1 MIIDLPDTSTS
12 TVIRRLYEI
21 REAGG
26 AVTLGRVLTLVVGV
40 DDGWSTE
47 ESIEA
52 ANEASREHPCR
63 VIVVTQ
69 ESGNGDGAVSD
80 GAVSRLDAQI
90 RVGADAGAS
99 EVILLHLSGPMAQ
112 HSDSVVLPF
121 LLPDTPVVTWWPGT
135 GPDRPAD
142 APLGRLAKRRI
153 TGPTL
158 GDPRAVLLRRLAGY
172 SSGDTDLAWS
182 NVTQWRALLASAIE
196 HPRFGPIESAIVT
209 GPADDASAELLSGWL
224 SGTLGVPVLRRVGVE
239 AIELRSHPDEDG
251 AVESVAITRLS
262 DHLAVLSRPGE
273 KDSRVAL
280 GRRAIWDCL
289 AEEMRRLDP
298 DEIYE
303 NALAGLSQVLY
314 ERSPQEDGHDGPPKT
329 RDLTS

>member
-1 MIIDLPDTSTS
+1 MIIDLPDTSTA

-69 ESGNGDGAVSD
+69 EPEGGAGDGAVSC
-80 GAVSRLDAQI
+80 LDAQI

-99 EVILLHLSGPMAQ
+99 EVILLHLSGPLAQ

-239 AIELRSHPDEDG
+239 AIELRSHPGEDG
-251 AVESVAITRLS
+251 SVEKVAITRLS

-314 ERSPQEDGHDGPPKT
+314 EHTPDGPPKT

>member
-1 MIIDLPDTSTS
+1 MIIDLPDTSTAI
-12 TVIRRLYEI
+12 VIRRLYEI
-21 REAGG
+21 RESGG

-40 DDGWSTE
+40 DASWSTE

-63 VIVVTQ
+63 VIVVTTAPG
-69 ESGNGDGAVSD
+69 SAP
-80 GAVSRLDAQI
+80 SRLDAQI

-99 EVILLHLSGPMAQ
+99 EVILLRLSGPLSS

-135 GPDRPAD
+135 GPDRPASS
-142 APLGRLAKRRI
+142 PLGRLAIRRI
-153 TGPTL
+153 TGPTV
-158 GDPRAVLLRRLAGY
+158 GDPREVLRRRLAGY
-172 SSGDTDLAWS
+172 SPGDTDLAWS

-196 HPRFGPIESAIVT
+196 HPHFGPIEKAVVS
-209 GPADDASAELLSGWL
+209 GPTADASAELLAGWL
-224 SGTLGVPVLRRVGVE
+224 AATLQVPVSRAVGTE
-239 AIELRSHPDEDG
+239 RIELRSG
-251 AVESVAITRLS
+251 AESVALTRIN

-273 KDSRVAL
+273 QDSRVAL
-280 GRRAIWDCL
+280 ARREIWDCL

-303 NALAGLSQVLY
+303 NALAGLTQVHY
-314 ERSPQEDGHDGPPKT
+314 KHAGQDHPET
-329 RDLTS
+329 RDSTS

>member
-1 MIIDLPDTSTS
+1 MATTVIIELPDTSTA
-12 TVIRRLYEI
+12 TVIRRLYEL

-40 DDGWSTE
+40 DEGWSTE

-63 VIVVTQ
+63 VIVVTLTPGGQ
-69 ESGNGDGAVSD
+69 Q
-80 GAVSRLDAQI
+80 SRLDAQI

-99 EVILLHLSGPMAQ
+99 EVILLQLSGPMAE

-135 GPDRPAD
+135 GPDRPAQ

-153 TGPTL
+153 TGPTT
-158 GDPRAVLLRRLAGY
+158 GDPREILRRRRDGY
-172 SSGDTDLAWS
+172 SAGDTDLAWS

-196 HPRFGPIESAIVT
+196 HPRFGPIDGATISA
-209 GPADDASAELLSGWL
+209 PATDPSAELLAGWL
-224 SGTLGVPVLRRVGVE
+224 VSTLQVPVTRDVGTE
-239 AIELRSHPDEDG
+239 RIELRCGEEII
-251 AVESVAITRLS
+251 ALTRV
-262 DHLAVLSRPGE
+262 DDNVAVLSRPGE
-273 KDSRVAL
+273 RDSSVAL
-280 GRRAIWDCL
+280 GRREIWDCL

-303 NALAGLSQVLY
+303 EALAGLTRVHYPETGSQ
-314 ERSPQEDGHDGPPKT
+314 ERETAK
-329 RDLTS
+329 

>member
-1 MIIDLPDTSTS
+1 MIIDLPDTSTAI
-12 TVIRRLYEI
+12 VIRRLYEI

-63 VIVVTQ
+63 VIVVTM
-69 ESGNGDGAVSD
+69 SPPDA
-80 GAVSRLDAQI
+80 APSRLDAQI

-99 EVILLHLSGPMAQ
+99 EVILLHLSGPLAE

-158 GDPRAVLLRRLAGY
+158 GDPRAVLRRRQIGY
-172 SSGDTDLAWS
+172 SAGDTDLAWS

-196 HPRFGPIESAIVT
+196 HPRFGPIDSAVVSGPVT
-209 GPADDASAELLSGWL
+209 DASTELVAGWL
-224 SGTLGVPVLRRVGVE
+224 AATLRVPVTRRVGTE
-239 AIELRSHPDEDG
+239 RIELTAAG
-251 AVESVAITRLS
+251 ESVAIARLS

-273 KDSRVAL
+273 HDSRVAL

-314 ERSPQEDGHDGPPKT
+314 EEAPDGDSHDGPLET
-329 RDLTS
+329 RDLTP

>member
-1 MIIDLPDTSTS
+1 MIIDLPDTSTA

-21 REAGG
+21 RESGG
-26 AVTLGRVLTLVVGV
+26 AVTLGRVLTLVVGL

-63 VIVVTQ
+63 VIVVTTDH
-69 ESGNGDGAVSD
+69 SDVDGA
-80 GAVSRLDAQI
+80 SRLDAQI

-99 EVILLHLSGPMAQ
+99 EVILLNLAGPLAS

-135 GPDRPAD
+135 GPDRPSES
-142 APLGRLAKRRI
+142 PLGRLSRRRI

-158 GDPRAVLLRRLAGY
+158 GDPRQILRRRQAGY
-172 SSGDTDLAWS
+172 SPGDTDLAWS

-196 HPRFGPIESAIVT
+196 HPQFGPIDSGAVR
-209 GPADDASAELLSGWL
+209 GPASDASAELTAGWL
-224 SGTLGVPVLRRVGVE
+224 AATLGVPITRSVGTE
-239 AIELRSHPDEDG
+239 RIELHCADE
-251 AVESVAITRLS
+251 VVAITRLS

-273 KDSRVAL
+273 HDSRVVL

-303 NALAGLSQVLY
+303 NALAGLPEVIY
-314 ERSPQEDGHDGPPKT
+314 EGTPQEL
-329 RDLTS
+329 RDSTT

>member
-1 MIIDLPDTSTS
+1 MAATVIIDLPDTSTA
-12 TVIRRLYEI
+12 TVIRRLYEL

-40 DDGWSTE
+40 DESASTE

-63 VIVVTQ
+63 VIVVSMGPADPAADPT
-69 ESGNGDGAVSD
+69 
-80 GAVSRLDAQI
+80 VSRLDAQI

-99 EVILLHLSGPMAQ
+99 EVILLQLSGPMAA

-135 GPDRPAD
+135 GPARPAQ

-153 TGPTL
+153 TGPTT
-158 GDPRAVLLRRLAGY
+158 GDPREILERRRGGY

-196 HPRFGPIESAIVT
+196 HPRFGPIDGATVSA
-209 GPADDASAELLSGWL
+209 PATDPSAELLAGWL
-224 SGTLGVPVLRRVGVE
+224 VSTLQVPVTRDVGTE
-239 AIELRSHPDEDG
+239 RIELRCGEDVI
-251 AVESVAITRLS
+251 ALTRL
-262 DHLAVLSRPGE
+262 DDNVAVLSRPGE
-273 KDSRVAL
+273 RDSRVAL
-280 GRRAIWDCL
+280 GRREIWDSL

-303 NALAGLSQVLY
+303 EALAGLTRVLY
-314 ERSPQEDGHDGPPKT
+314 PEPGHQERET
-329 RDLTS
+329 AT

>member
-1 MIIDLPDTSTS
+1 MIIDLPDTSTAI
-12 TVIRRLYEI
+12 VIRRLYEI

-69 ESGNGDGAVSD
+69 EPGNQEPGAI
-80 GAVSRLDAQI
+80 SRLDAQI

-99 EVILLHLSGPMAQ
+99 EVILLHLSGPLAQ

-158 GDPRAVLLRRLAGY
+158 GDPREVLLRRRAGY

-196 HPRFGPIESAIVT
+196 HPRFGPIDSAVVS

-224 SGTLGVPVLRRVGVE
+224 SATLGVPVVRRVGTE
-239 AIELRSHPDEDG
+239 AIELHARSEQDG
-251 AVESVAITRLS
+251 THESVAITRIS
-262 DHLAVLSRPGE
+262 NHLAVLSRPGE

-314 ERSPQEDGHDGPPKT
+314 EQSPREDGRDGPTET
-329 RDLTS
+329 RDTTS